1 MKPVYLLD
9 TNIISEIVKI
19 NPNKTII
26 KKIAE
31 TDGLCSI
38 CATVWQEAVFGYERM
53 PEGKKKERINEYLQ
67 KIFKTYDIIPYE
79 SFAARICA
87 EIRSRCEAT
96 GKTLPY
102 SDSQIAATAIAN
114 NMILITHNTEDYE
127 PLLES
132 TMLKVEDWWE

>member
-1 MKPVYLLD
+1 MKPVYLLY

-19 NPNKTII
+19 NPNKAII

-31 TDGLCSI
+31 MEGFCSI
-38 CATVWQEAVFGYERM
+38 CATVWQEAVFGYEKM
-53 PEGKKKERINEYLQ
+53 PEGKKKERIYEYLQ

-87 EIRSRCEAT
+87 EIRGRCVAA

-114 NMILITHNTEDYE
+114 NMILVTHNTEDYE
-127 PLLES
+127 PLLED